1 MLHSMT
7 GFGKASLDSNLGKIS
22 IELKSLNSKNIDI
35 NFNIPSLFKSM
46 ENDLR
51 VVVSNKIKR
60 GKVDCK
66 FNLSL
71 DSENFSSQLNHQII
85 RKYIID
91 LKKIV
96 NANETELL
104 KIAIKLPEALS
115 KPPTNL
121 NKQIIEDIK
130 KIVLVAIN
138 ELIDF
143 RIQEGKSME
152 LDLLKNL
159 SSIEKNLEKVKTF
172 APERSKSLKKRLN
185 NNLKELKIEID
196 NNRFEQE
203 IIFYLEKYD
212 INEEITRL
220 ENHVNF
226 FKKTI
231 KHSNIE
237 KGKKLAFVGQEIGR
251 EINTIG
257 SKSNHALMQQAV
269 VEMKND
275 LEKIKEQL
283 LNVL

>member
-22 IELKSLNSKNIDI
+22 IEFKSLNSKNIDI

-71 DSENFSSQLNHQII
+71 DSENFSSQLNHKII
-85 RKYIID
+85 KKYIID

-96 NANETELL
+96 DANETELL
-104 KIAIKLPEALS
+104 KIAVKLPEALS

-185 NNLKELKIEID
+185 NTLKELKIEID

-226 FKKTI
+226 FKKTM

>member
-172 APERSKSLKKRLN
+172 APERSKSLKKRLS

-212 INEEITRL
+212 IKEEITRL

>member
-51 VVVSNKIKR
+51 VVVSKKIKR

-71 DSENFSSQLNHQII
+71 DSENFSSQLNHKII
-85 RKYIID
+85 KKYIID

-96 NANETELL
+96 DANETELL
-104 KIAIKLPEALS
+104 KIAVKLPEALS
-115 KPPTNL
+115 KSPTNL

-185 NNLKELKIEID
+185 NTLKELKIEID

-226 FKKTI
+226 FKKTM

-269 VEMKND
+269 VEMKNE

-283 LNVL
+283 FNVL

>member
-85 RKYIID
+85 KKYIID

-96 NANETELL
+96 DANETELL
-104 KIAIKLPEALS
+104 KIAVKLPEALS

-172 APERSKSLKKRLN
+172 APERSKSLKKRLS

>member
-85 RKYIID
+85 KKYIID

-96 NANETELL
+96 DANETELL
-104 KIAIKLPEALS
+104 KIAVKLPEALS

-226 FKKTI
+226 FKKTM

>member
-22 IELKSLNSKNIDI
+22 IEFKSLNSKNIDI

-85 RKYIID
+85 KKYIID

-96 NANETELL
+96 DANETELL
-104 KIAIKLPEALS
+104 KIAVKLPEALS

-226 FKKTI
+226 FKKTM

-283 LNVL
+283 FNVL

>member
-1 MLHSMT
+1 MT

-22 IELKSLNSKNIDI
+22 IEFKSLNSKNIDI

-71 DSENFSSQLNHQII
+71 DSENFSSQLNHKII
-85 RKYIID
+85 KKYIID

-96 NANETELL
+96 DANETELL
-104 KIAIKLPEALS
+104 KIAVKLPEALS

-226 FKKTI
+226 FKKTM

-237 KGKKLAFVGQEIGR
+237 KGKKLAFIGQEIGR

-283 LNVL
+283 FNVL

>member
-22 IELKSLNSKNIDI
+22 IEFKSLNSKNIDI

-71 DSENFSSQLNHQII
+71 DSENFSSQLNHKII
-85 RKYIID
+85 KKYIID

-96 NANETELL
+96 DANETELL
-104 KIAIKLPEALS
+104 KIAVKLPEALS
-115 KPPTNL
+115 KSPTNL

-226 FKKTI
+226 FKKTM

-237 KGKKLAFVGQEIGR
+237 KGKKLAFIGQEIGR

>member
-22 IELKSLNSKNIDI
+22 IEFKSLNSKNIDI

-71 DSENFSSQLNHQII
+71 DSENFSSQLNHKII
-85 RKYIID
+85 KKYIID

-96 NANETELL
+96 DANETELL
-104 KIAIKLPEALS
+104 KIAVKLPEALS

-226 FKKTI
+226 FKKTM

-237 KGKKLAFVGQEIGR
+237 KGKKLAFIGQEIGR

>member
-1 MLHSMT
+1 
-7 GFGKASLDSNLGKIS
+7 
-22 IELKSLNSKNIDI
+22 
-35 NFNIPSLFKSM
+35 
-46 ENDLR
+46 
-51 VVVSNKIKR
+51 
-60 GKVDCK
+60 
-66 FNLSL
+66 
-71 DSENFSSQLNHQII
+71 
-85 RKYIID
+85 
-91 LKKIV
+91 
-96 NANETELL
+96 
-104 KIAIKLPEALS
+104 
-115 KPPTNL
+115 
-121 NKQIIEDIK
+121 
-130 KIVLVAIN
+130 
-138 ELIDF
+138 
-143 RIQEGKSME
+143 ME

>member
-22 IELKSLNSKNIDI
+22 LELKSLNSKNIDI

-60 GKVDCK
+60 GKIDCK

-71 DSENFSSQLNHQII
+71 NSENFSSQLNHQII

-121 NKQIIEDIK
+121 NKQIIEDVK

-220 ENHVNF
+220 ENHVIF

-237 KGKKLAFVGQEIGR
+237 KGKKLTFVGQEIGR

>member
-22 IELKSLNSKNIDI
+22 IEFKSLNSKNIDI

-71 DSENFSSQLNHQII
+71 DSENFSSQLNHKII
-85 RKYIID
+85 KKYIID

-96 NANETELL
+96 DANETELL
-104 KIAIKLPEALS
+104 KIAVKLPEALS

-185 NNLKELKIEID
+185 NSLKELKIEID

-226 FKKTI
+226 FKKTM

-283 LNVL
+283 FNVL

>member
-22 IELKSLNSKNIDI
+22 LELKSLNSKNIDI

-121 NKQIIEDIK
+121 NKQIIEDVK

-143 RIQEGKSME
+143 RIQEGKAME

-231 KHSNIE
+231 KHFNIE

>member
-85 RKYIID
+85 KKYIID

-96 NANETELL
+96 DANETELL
-104 KIAIKLPEALS
+104 KIAVKLPEALS

-185 NNLKELKIEID
+185 NTLKELKIEID

-226 FKKTI
+226 FKKTM

>member
-85 RKYIID
+85 KKYIID

-96 NANETELL
+96 DANETELL
-104 KIAIKLPEALS
+104 KIAVKLPEALS

-172 APERSKSLKKRLN
+172 APERSKFLKKRLN
-185 NNLKELKIEID
+185 NTLKELKIEID

-226 FKKTI
+226 FKKTM

>member
-85 RKYIID
+85 KKYIID

-96 NANETELL
+96 DANETELL
-104 KIAIKLPEALS
+104 KIAVKLPEALS

-226 FKKTI
+226 FKKTM

-237 KGKKLAFVGQEIGR
+237 KGKKLTFVGQEIGR

>member
-7 GFGKASLDSNLGKIS
+7 GFGKVSLDSNLGKIS

-172 APERSKSLKKRLN
+172 APERSKSLKKRLS

-237 KGKKLAFVGQEIGR
+237 KGKKLAFIGQEIGR

-283 LNVL
+283 FNVL

>member
-172 APERSKSLKKRLN
+172 APERSKSLKKRLS

>member
-22 IELKSLNSKNIDI
+22 IEFKSLNSKNIDI

-71 DSENFSSQLNHQII
+71 DSENFSSQLNHKII
-85 RKYIID
+85 KKYIID

-96 NANETELL
+96 DANETELL
-104 KIAIKLPEALS
+104 KIAVKLPEALS

-185 NNLKELKIEID
+185 NTLKELKIEID

-226 FKKTI
+226 FKKTM

-237 KGKKLAFVGQEIGR
+237 KGKKLAFIGQEIGR

-283 LNVL
+283 FNVL

>member
-22 IELKSLNSKNIDI
+22 IEFKSLNSKNIDI

-71 DSENFSSQLNHQII
+71 DSENFSSQLNHKII
-85 RKYIID
+85 KKYIID

-96 NANETELL
+96 DANETELL
-104 KIAIKLPEALS
+104 KIAVKLPEALS

-226 FKKTI
+226 FKKTM

-237 KGKKLAFVGQEIGR
+237 KGKKLAFIGQEIGR

-283 LNVL
+283 FNVL

>member
-121 NKQIIEDIK
+121 NKQIIEDVK

-143 RIQEGKSME
+143 RIQEGKAME

>member
-1 MLHSMT
+1 MT

-71 DSENFSSQLNHQII
+71 DSENFSSQLNHKII
-85 RKYIID
+85 KKYIID

-96 NANETELL
+96 DANETELL
-104 KIAIKLPEALS
+104 KIAVKLPEALS
-115 KPPTNL
+115 KPPTNI

-226 FKKTI
+226 FKKTM

-237 KGKKLAFVGQEIGR
+237 KGKKLAFIGQEIGR

-283 LNVL
+283 FNVL

>member
-35 NFNIPSLFKSM
+35 NFNIPSLFKTM

-60 GKVDCK
+60 GKIYCK

-71 DSENFSSQLNHQII
+71 NFENFSSQLNHQII

-185 NNLKELKIEID
+185 NTLKELKIEID

-226 FKKTI
+226 FKKTM

-237 KGKKLAFVGQEIGR
+237 KGKKLAFIGQEIGR

>member
-1 MLHSMT
+1 MT

-22 IELKSLNSKNIDI
+22 IEVKSLNSKNIDI

-85 RKYIID
+85 KKYIID

-96 NANETELL
+96 DANETELL
-104 KIAIKLPEALS
+104 KIAVKLPEALS

-226 FKKTI
+226 FKKTM

-237 KGKKLAFVGQEIGR
+237 KGKKLTFVGQEIGR

>member
-22 IELKSLNSKNIDI
+22 IEFKSLNSKNIDI

-71 DSENFSSQLNHQII
+71 DSENFSSQLNHKII
-85 RKYIID
+85 KKYIID

-96 NANETELL
+96 DANETELL
-104 KIAIKLPEALS
+104 KIAVKLPEALS
-115 KPPTNL
+115 KPPTNI

-226 FKKTI
+226 FKKTM

-237 KGKKLAFVGQEIGR
+237 KGKKLAFIGQEIGR

-283 LNVL
+283 FNVL

>member
-1 MLHSMT
+1 MT

>member
-1 MLHSMT
+1 MT

-85 RKYIID
+85 KKYIID

-96 NANETELL
+96 DANETELL
-104 KIAIKLPEALS
+104 KIAVKLPEALS

-130 KIVLVAIN
+130 KIVPVAIN

-185 NNLKELKIEID
+185 NNFKELKIEID

-226 FKKTI
+226 FKKTM

-237 KGKKLAFVGQEIGR
+237 KGKKLAFIGQEIGR

>member
-1 MLHSMT
+1 MT

-85 RKYIID
+85 KKYIID

-96 NANETELL
+96 DANETELL
-104 KIAIKLPEALS
+104 KIAVKLPEALS

-226 FKKTI
+226 FKKTM

-237 KGKKLAFVGQEIGR
+237 KGKKLAFIGQEIGR

>member
-22 IELKSLNSKNIDI
+22 IEFKSLNSKNIDI

-85 RKYIID
+85 KKYIID

-96 NANETELL
+96 DANETELL
-104 KIAIKLPEALS
+104 KIAVKLPEALS
-115 KPPTNL
+115 KSPTNL

-226 FKKTI
+226 FKKTM

-237 KGKKLAFVGQEIGR
+237 KGKKLAFIGQEIGR

-283 LNVL
+283 FNVL

>member
-1 MLHSMT
+1 MT

-91 LKKIV
+91 LKKIA

-172 APERSKSLKKRLN
+172 APERSKSLKKRLS

>member
-130 KIVLVAIN
+130 KSVLVAIN

-143 RIQEGKSME
+143 RIQEGKAME

>member
-159 SSIEKNLEKVKTF
+159 SSIEKNLEKVKIF
-172 APERSKSLKKRLN
+172 APERSKSLKKRLS

>member
-22 IELKSLNSKNIDI
+22 IEFKSLNSKNIDI

-85 RKYIID
+85 KKYIID

-96 NANETELL
+96 DANETELL
-104 KIAIKLPEALS
+104 KIAVKLPEALS

-185 NNLKELKIEID
+185 NTLKELKIEID

-226 FKKTI
+226 FKKTM
-231 KHSNIE
+231 KHSNSE
-237 KGKKLAFVGQEIGR
+237 KGKKLAFIGQEIGR

-269 VEMKND
+269 VEMKNE

>member
-85 RKYIID
+85 KKYIID

-96 NANETELL
+96 DANETELL
-104 KIAIKLPEALS
+104 KIAVKLPEALS

-226 FKKTI
+226 FKKTM

-237 KGKKLAFVGQEIGR
+237 KGKKLAFIGQEIGR

>member
-51 VVVSNKIKR
+51 VVVSKKIKR

-85 RKYIID
+85 KKYIID

-96 NANETELL
+96 DANETELL
-104 KIAIKLPEALS
+104 KIAVKLPEALS

-185 NNLKELKIEID
+185 NTLKELKIEID

-226 FKKTI
+226 FKKTM

-237 KGKKLAFVGQEIGR
+237 KGKKLAFIGQEIGR

-283 LNVL
+283 FNVL

>member
-1 MLHSMT
+1 MT

-22 IELKSLNSKNIDI
+22 IEFKSLNSKNIDI

-85 RKYIID
+85 KKYIID

-96 NANETELL
+96 DANETELL
-104 KIAIKLPEALS
+104 KIAVKLPEALS

-185 NNLKELKIEID
+185 NNFKELKIEID

-226 FKKTI
+226 FKKTM

>member
-22 IELKSLNSKNIDI
+22 IEFKSLNSKNIDI

-85 RKYIID
+85 KKYIID

-96 NANETELL
+96 DANETELL
-104 KIAIKLPEALS
+104 KIAVKLPEALS

-226 FKKTI
+226 FKKTM

-237 KGKKLAFVGQEIGR
+237 KGKKLAFIGQEIGR